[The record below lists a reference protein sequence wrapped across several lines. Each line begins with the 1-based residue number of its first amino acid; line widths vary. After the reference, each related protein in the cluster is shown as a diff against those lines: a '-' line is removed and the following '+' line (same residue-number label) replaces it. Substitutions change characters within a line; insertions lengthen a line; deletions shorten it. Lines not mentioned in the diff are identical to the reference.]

1 MFSSEWLSQHTSALR
16 SWMTIG
22 KNRILGMIDLK
33 LLLIA
38 IGASF
43 SIGAASS
50 WWITADYKEAK
61 YTAVLEKQ
69 KSDAAQ
75 ALSVAVAK
83 AQAEERENNRLST
96 ELEIA
101 NAENRKKLDEL
112 QATNLRLASEF
123 SGLYDRYSTNSNCSV
138 PSTSKPSVDTP
149 AAPTGAKLSA
159 QLTELLL
166 SESRRADEAAAYA
179 KTCYEW
185 VKKLG
190 AK

>member
-1 MFSSEWLSQHTSALR
+1 
-16 SWMTIG
+16 
-22 KNRILGMIDLK
+22 MIDLK

-43 SIGAASS
+43 SVGAASS

-61 YTAVLEKQ
+61 YEAILAKQ
-69 KSDAAQ
+69 RIEAAD

-138 PSTSKPSVDTP
+138 PTSANAPVNTP
-149 AAPTGAKLSA
+149 TAPTGAKLSA

-190 AK
+190 VK